1 MVRSFALSLL
11 DASQREKWTICLV
24 SSYFR
29 ASSDCDDR
37 TARLAGHLVKS
48 RRRPNVVSYYLT
60 TEGRALVESVPRG
73 RQVTFLSASYLAM
86 G

>member
-48 RRRPNVVSYYLT
+48 RRRPYVVSYYLRRKVGRLSKACR
-60 TEGRALVESVPRG
+60 EGG
-73 RQVTFLSASYLAM
+73 K
-86 G
+86 